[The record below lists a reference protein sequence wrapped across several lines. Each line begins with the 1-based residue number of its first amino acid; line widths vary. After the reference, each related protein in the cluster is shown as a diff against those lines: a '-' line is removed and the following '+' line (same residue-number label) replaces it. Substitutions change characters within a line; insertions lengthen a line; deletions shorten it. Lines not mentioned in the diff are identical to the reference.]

1 MTPEQEQDDVKK
13 VSITFWL
20 DPRDKAEFSRL
31 SDRHGGMTAVLIR
44 MLLEFNENERIKA
57 EKRND

>member
-1 MTPEQEQDDVKK
+1 MDLMEELKK

-20 DPRDKAEFSRL
+20 DPRDKAEFAKY

-44 MLLEFNENERIKA
+44 LVLEFNEEQRRK